1 MGNRFGYI
9 RIFKKEKNFDTQ
21 IENLKLYVIDEK
33 NIYSDKASVR
43 HIEREGFQNLLRV
56 IRKGDTLYLN
66 SVDHLGRTKQ
76 QIGDYLKQ
84 LDERGVRVKIISL
97 SNTIKSSVE
106 SEERV
111 LEIINSVI
119 IKIYTLMAQQQ
130 KETMKQ
136 RQLEGIAAAK
146 AKGIHI
152 GRPVL
157 ELPNEWGEIYKE
169 WKGGKVKT
177 KTFIDK
183 MNMKKSTFYKKVKEY
198 ENR

>member
-9 RIFKKEKNFDTQ
+9 RIFKKEKNLDTQ
-21 IENLKLYVIDEK
+21 IETLKLYVIDEK
-33 NIYSDKASVR
+33 NIYSDKARVR

-76 QIGDYLKQ
+76 QIGGYLKQ
-84 LDERGVRVKIISL
+84 LDERGVRVKIIDL
-97 SNTIKSSVE
+97 SSAIKSSVE
-106 SEERV
+106 NEEKV

-119 IKIYTLMAQQQ
+119 IKIYTLIAQQQ

-146 AKGIHI
+146 AKGIHV

-157 ELPNEWGEIYKE
+157 ELPNEWDEIYKE

-183 MNMKKSTFYKKVKEY
+183 INMKKSTFYKKVKEY

>member
-9 RIFKKEKNFDTQ
+9 RIFKKEKNLDTQ
-21 IENLKLYVIDEK
+21 IETLKLYVIDEK
-33 NIYSDKASVR
+33 NIYSDKARVR

-76 QIGDYLKQ
+76 QIGGYLKQ
-84 LDERGVRVKIISL
+84 LDERGVRVKIIDL
-97 SNTIKSSVE
+97 SSAIKSSVE
-106 SEERV
+106 NEEKV

-119 IKIYTLMAQQQ
+119 IKIYTLIAQQQ

-146 AKGIHI
+146 AKGIHV

-157 ELPNEWGEIYKE
+157 ELPNEWDEIYKE

>member
-21 IENLKLYVIDEK
+21 IETLKLYVIDEK

-84 LDERGVRVKIISL
+84 LDERGVRVKIIDL
-97 SNTIKSSVE
+97 SSTIKSSVE
-106 SEERV
+106 NEEKV
-111 LEIINSVI
+111 LEIINSVV

-136 RQLEGIAAAK
+136 RQLEGIATAR

-157 ELPNEWGEIYKE
+157 ELPNEWDEIYKE

-183 MNMKKSTFYKKVKEY
+183 MNMKKSTFYKKMKEY

>member
-21 IENLKLYVIDEK
+21 IETLKLYVIDEK
-33 NIYSDKASVR
+33 NIYNDKASVR

-84 LDERGVRVKIISL
+84 LDERGVRVKIIDL
-97 SNTIKSSVE
+97 SSTIKSSVE
-106 SEERV
+106 NEEKV
-111 LEIINSVI
+111 LEIINSVV

-136 RQLEGIAAAK
+136 RQLEGIATAR

-157 ELPNEWGEIYKE
+157 ELPNEWDEIYKE

-183 MNMKKSTFYKKVKEY
+183 MNMKKSTFYKKMKEY

>member
-21 IENLKLYVIDEK
+21 IETLKLYVIDER
-33 NIYSDKASVR
+33 NIYRDKANVR
-43 HIEREGFQNLLRV
+43 NIEREGFQNLLRV

-76 QIGDYLKQ
+76 QIGDCLKQ
-84 LDERGVRVKIISL
+84 LDERGVRVKIIDL
-97 SNTIKSSVE
+97 SSTIKSSVE
-106 SEERV
+106 SEERD

-157 ELPNEWGEIYKE
+157 ELPNEWDEIYKE

>member
-97 SNTIKSSVE
+97 STTIKSSVE

>member
-97 SNTIKSSVE
+97 SSTIKSSVE
-106 SEERV
+106 SEEKV

>member
-9 RIFKKEKNFDTQ
+9 RIFKKEKNLDTQ
-21 IENLKLYVIDEK
+21 IETLKLYVIDEK
-33 NIYSDKASVR
+33 NIYSDKARVR

-76 QIGDYLKQ
+76 QIGGYLKQ
-84 LDERGVRVKIISL
+84 LDERGVRVKIIDL
-97 SNTIKSSVE
+97 SSAIKSSVE
-106 SEERV
+106 NEEKV

-119 IKIYTLMAQQQ
+119 IKIYTLIAQQQ

-146 AKGIHI
+146 AKGIHV

-157 ELPNEWGEIYKE
+157 ELPNEWDEIYK
-169 WKGGKVKT
+169 
-177 KTFIDK
+177 
-183 MNMKKSTFYKKVKEY
+183 
-198 ENR
+198 